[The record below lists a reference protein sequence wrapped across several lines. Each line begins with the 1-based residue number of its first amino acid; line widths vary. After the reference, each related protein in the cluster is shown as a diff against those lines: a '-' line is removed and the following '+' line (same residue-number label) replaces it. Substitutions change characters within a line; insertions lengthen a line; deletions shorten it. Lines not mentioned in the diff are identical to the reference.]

1 MSATRIPRSALTFS
15 SAGEIGVR
23 IVGGDETVGFV
34 PVNVV
39 EDEQTFMWVGGIPDG
54 TRVIVQGQDF
64 VREGQKVEA
73 IGSGGAHFR
82 GEMIATQNKRQD
94 TMSRLIDY
102 AINHARL
109 TIATLIFL
117 LCAGL
122 VAYVTIPKESE
133 PDVKIPIIYVQLS
146 QRGISPEDAERLLLR
161 PVETQLKSVGNV
173 KEMRSTAFEGGGFV
187 LLEFDAG
194 FDSKSAL
201 ADVRAK
207 VDQAKHDLPRTVD
220 EPQVLEVNLSLYP
233 VLVVG
238 LSGDVPERTL
248 LRIARAAKNAIEQAP
263 GVLAAELR
271 GARDEAVEIIIDPT
285 LMKSYGLSLE
295 QLGQLTQS
303 FNTLIAA
310 GAIEGQS
317 GRFAVKVP
325 SLFEK
330 PQDILKVPVIA
341 SQTASVTLAD
351 VAQIKPTFKDAT
363 SVTRVNGRPAMTIE
377 VSKRTGANLIETVDA
392 VKYVVGQ
399 LQRTWPQSVHV
410 TFTQDKSKVIRQML
424 GDLQNS
430 VATGVLLVAIVIL
443 FALGFRASLFIGIAI
458 PASFLAGV
466 LGLQLA
472 GLTVNIVVLFSLIL
486 AVGMLVDDAI
496 IVSEF
501 AERRMAEGMPPREA
515 YALAAKR
522 MSGPV
527 IAATATR
534 VAAFSPLLFWPGMVG
549 QFMKYLPITL
559 IATLTA
565 SLAVAL
571 FFTPTLGALL
581 GKAAAGQRAKDP
593 GADRGPY
600 MRTVRLALRHP
611 GTTLALAT
619 FLLVAV
625 QVAYGKFGRGVEFF
639 PNVEPDYGQVIVHG
653 RGNLALDE
661 KNHLLAEVEKQ
672 VLGFDGITTVYTRVG
687 EQPRG
692 MSELTEDTIG
702 VIQFEFA
709 DWRTR
714 APARQI
720 MDAIR
725 AKTADIPGILV
736 EVTAP
741 RAGPPTG
748 KPIQVQLSAL
758 DPALLP
764 AAANKVTAMLAARHD
779 VRDLDDGQ
787 PLPGIDWKIEVDKS
801 EAAKYGAG
809 VNTVGSAVQLVT
821 NGLKATEYRPVDSD
835 KSVDIL
841 VRFPP
846 DRRSLDQIDE
856 LRVQTQAGHVPI
868 GNFVQRVPVQ
878 RVGYINRVN
887 SNRVMT
893 VSANIA
899 EGVQPAKV
907 QQDIAAQLARA
918 DLGPGVTFKLKGED
932 EEREKAGAFL
942 LKAFGTAI
950 FLIFAILLAQFNKLT
965 SVGLVLTAVVMSTFG
980 VLLGLLVM
988 GQAFGVVMTG
998 IGVIANAG
1006 VIVNNNIVLID
1017 TFDRLR
1023 REGKAALRRHPGD
1036 LPRARASGGA
1046 HRDDG
1051 DPRRAADRVRHECR
1065 IPGARDHG
1073 RRAGDPVVDPPFD
1086 RDRVRPRVRDRA
1098 HVDRDAGGADG
1109 DREPAREPPPMV
1121 GRAARADAGVRT
1133 LVTSA
1138 ARLTR
1143 LLLRDDP
1150 RVLDHLRPFPDL
1162 GGDQLGE
1169 FVRRAGQ
1176 RRDGEGV
1183 HPVLRFRPLDE
1194 IREHPVE
1201 PVENRSRRPGGRD
1214 HRKPAGRRITRQPRL
1229 GDGRQIRHRLDSL
1242 RGGDAVRLHLSVLDH
1257 RNGDCQVDHHH
1268 GDAAGDHVGERGN
1281 AAAIGNVLRLG
1292 VDPLEKHLHEKAM
1305 RRRCSRA
1312 GIAELTGPAPD
1323 ERDQLGKRVGAERGI
1338 GDQRKLRGADE
1349 ADRREILHRVIGQ
1362 RLVDVRSD
1370 RKRRHRCDEN
1380 GMAVGCG
1387 SRNRLGCDDR
1397 AGARTVVHDHRAPEL
1412 VLELLRQQARENV
1425 GAATGREMGR

>member
-1 MSATRIPRSALTFS
+1 
-15 SAGEIGVR
+15 
-23 IVGGDETVGFV
+23 
-34 PVNVV
+34 
-39 EDEQTFMWVGGIPDG
+39 
-54 TRVIVQGQDF
+54 
-64 VREGQKVEA
+64 
-73 IGSGGAHFR
+73 
-82 GEMIATQNKRQD
+82 
-94 TMSRLIDY
+94 MSRFIDY
-102 AINHARL
+102 AIGHARL
-109 TIATLIFL
+109 TVATLIFL
-117 LCAGL
+117 LSAGL
-122 VAYVTIPKESE
+122 VAYVTIPKEAE
-133 PDVKIPIIYVQLS
+133 PDVRIPIIYVQLS

-187 LLEFDAG
+187 LLEFEAG

-207 VDQAKHDLPRTVD
+207 VDQAKRDLPRD
-220 EPQVLEVNLSLYP
+220 ADAPQVQEVNLSLYP

-263 GVLAAELR
+263 GVLSAELR
-271 GARDEAVEIIIDPT
+271 GARDEAVEIILNPM
-285 LMKSYGLSLE
+285 LLSSYGLSLD
-295 QLGQLTQS
+295 QLGSITQS

-310 GAIEGQS
+310 GALEGET

-330 PQDILKVPVIA
+330 PQDILNIPIVA
-341 SQTASVTLAD
+341 SPKASVRLLD
-351 VAQIKPTFKDAT
+351 IAQVKPTFKDAT

-392 VKYVVGQ
+392 VKATVAA
-399 LQRTWPQSVHV
+399 LQQTWPEAVHV
-410 TFTQDKSKVIRQML
+410 TFTQDKSKIIRQML

-430 VATGVLLVAIVIL
+430 VATGVLLVAVVIL

-515 YALAAKR
+515 YTLAAKR

-534 VAAFSPLLFWPGMVG
+534 IAAFSPLLFWPGVVG

-559 IATLTA
+559 IATLSA

-581 GKAAAGQRAKDP
+581 GKAPRADEPGSGRVSGARTSRSPRWTLASLASAAAVPHDERVR
-593 GADRGPY
+593 DRGPY
-600 MRTVRLALRHP
+600 MRTVRLALRYP
-611 GTTLALAT
+611 GTTLALAA
-619 FLLVAV
+619 LLLLAV

-639 PNVEPDYGQVIVHG
+639 PKVEPDYGQVVVHA
-653 RGNLALDE
+653 RGNLSLDE
-661 KNHLLAEVEKQ
+661 KNRLVGEVEKR
-672 VLGFDGITTVYTRVG
+672 VLAFEGLKTVYTRIG

-709 DWRTR
+709 DWRSR
-714 APARQI
+714 APAHEI

-725 AKTADIPGILV
+725 AKSADIAGILI

-748 KPIQVQLSAL
+748 KPIQVQLGAL
-758 DPALLP
+758 DPAQLP
-764 AAANKVTAMLAARHD
+764 AAATKVAAILAARSD
-779 VRDLDDGQ
+779 IRDLDDGR

-801 EAAKYGAG
+801 EAAKYGASI
-809 VNTVGSAVQLVT
+809 NTVGSAVQLVT

-841 VRFPP
+841 VRFPS
-846 DRRSLDQIDE
+846 DRRSLDQIDD

-868 GNFVQRVPVQ
+868 GNFVQRVPAP

-893 VSANIA
+893 VSANVA
-899 EGVQPAKV
+899 EGVQTAKI
-907 QQDIAAQLARA
+907 QQEIAAELAKT
-918 DLGPGVTFKLKGED
+918 DLGSGVTFKLKGED
-932 EEREKAGAFL
+932 EERAKAGAFL

-965 SVGLVLTAVVMSTFG
+965 SVGLVLTAVVLSTFG

-988 GQAFGVVMTG
+988 GQPFGVVMTG

-1017 TFDRLR
+1017 TYDRLR
-1023 REGKAALRRHPGD
+1023 REGVAAYDAIIETCRERARPVVLTAVTAILGVLPIAFGMNIEFLSREITVGAPATQWWINLSTAIVFGLGFATILTLIVTPAALMAIANLRERRLRWSVALRTWR
-1036 LPRARASGGA
+1036 LPAF
-1046 HRDDG
+1046 
-1051 DPRRAADRVRHECR
+1051 
-1065 IPGARDHG
+1065 G
-1073 RRAGDPVVDPPFD
+1073 R
-1086 RDRVRPRVRDRA
+1086 
-1098 HVDRDAGGADG
+1098 
-1109 DREPAREPPPMV
+1109 
-1121 GRAARADAGVRT
+1121 T
-1133 LVTSA
+1133 
-1138 ARLTR
+1138 
-1143 LLLRDDP
+1143 
-1150 RVLDHLRPFPDL
+1150 
-1162 GGDQLGE
+1162 
-1169 FVRRAGQ
+1169 
-1176 RRDGEGV
+1176 
-1183 HPVLRFRPLDE
+1183 
-1194 IREHPVE
+1194 
-1201 PVENRSRRPGGRD
+1201 
-1214 HRKPAGRRITRQPRL
+1214 
-1229 GDGRQIRHRLDSL
+1229 
-1242 RGGDAVRLHLSVLDH
+1242 
-1257 RNGDCQVDHHH
+1257 
-1268 GDAAGDHVGERGN
+1268 
-1281 AAAIGNVLRLG
+1281 
-1292 VDPLEKHLHEKAM
+1292 
-1305 RRRCSRA
+1305 
-1312 GIAELTGPAPD
+1312 
-1323 ERDQLGKRVGAERGI
+1323 
-1338 GDQRKLRGADE
+1338 
-1349 ADRREILHRVIGQ
+1349 
-1362 RLVDVRSD
+1362 
-1370 RKRRHRCDEN
+1370 
-1380 GMAVGCG
+1380 
-1387 SRNRLGCDDR
+1387 
-1397 AGARTVVHDHRAPEL
+1397 
-1412 VLELLRQQARENV
+1412 
-1425 GAATGREMGR
+1425 